1 MMKSPG
7 SKDTP
12 ADGATQR
19 ISLAEASRQ
28 SGRMLNRGR
37 SDELEEHSSPTLE
50 DLAECIFFSPGDG
63 RVWLNDQRMLLFQ
76 SSALGR
82 LRNELIDQLGMEKA
96 RAVFTRVG
104 YAQGVRDGQL
114 IRNRWPDE
122 DMTHYLAAGPRIH
135 TLEGFVKAETVRFE
149 YDVERGYYYGEFLW
163 HESSEAD
170 EHLASHG
177 ISNQPVC
184 WLQIAYPTGYTSW
197 LFGKLILFREVECRA
212 MGAPHC
218 RCIGQPVD
226 AWGDSADGA
235 ELEMLGQVGTTPA
248 HTAHRNHDDAQ
259 PVVGVSA
266 SFTRA
271 RHMLGRVAKTHATV
285 LLTGESG
292 SGKEL
297 FARTLH
303 EMSSRSAQPFI
314 AVNCAAIPDTL
325 MEAELFGVDK
335 GAFTGASV
343 ARPGRFER
351 AQNGTLFLDEIASLS
366 AVAQGKLLRALQERE
381 IERVGGTRVIKVDVR
396 IVAATNVDL
405 RAEVQA
411 GRFRQDLFFRLNVF
425 PIDLPP
431 LRERRDDIPLLMD
444 HFLRIYSREHN
455 VKPRGFTHRAVEALL
470 SYDYPGNVRE
480 MQNLIE
486 RGVVFAE
493 PDGVI
498 DTQHMF
504 RQGEKLE
511 SRSLQLGPS
520 GLLKRSAV
528 AGADSDAAMPPGTT
542 LSALERRLYVEALEK
557 SQGNIA
563 AAARLVGLSRPALEY
578 RLRKFGLLTTRRAAA
593 KP

>member
-1 MMKSPG
+1 MMKSPS
-7 SKDTP
+7 SKKP
-12 ADGATQR
+12 SGAGGATPR

-28 SGRMLNRGR
+28 SGRMLKRGR
-37 SDELEEHSSPTLE
+37 SEELEAQASPTLE

-76 SSALGR
+76 SAALGR

-96 RAVFTRVG
+96 RAVFNRVG

-149 YDVERGYYYGEFLW
+149 YDVERGHYYGEFLW

-170 EHLASHG
+170 EHLAAHG

-184 WLQIAYPTGYTSW
+184 WLQIAYPTGYVSW

-226 AWGDSADGA
+226 AWGEIEDGA
-235 ELEMLGQVGTTPA
+235 ELQGLGQVTT
-248 HTAHRNHDDAQ
+248 TQAHRDHDDTQ
-259 PVVGVSA
+259 PVVGVSS

-271 RHMLGRVAKTHATV
+271 KHMLERVAKTRATV

-303 EMSSRSAQPFI
+303 EMSSRSAQPFVAI
-314 AVNCAAIPDTL
+314 NCAAIPDTL

-335 GAFTGASV
+335 GAFTGAGV

-351 AQNGTLFLDEIASLS
+351 AHNGTLFLDEIASLS

-396 IVAATNVDL
+396 IVVATNIDL
-405 RAEVQA
+405 RKEVEA

-455 VKPRGFTHRAVEALL
+455 VKPRGFTRRAVEALL
-470 SYDYPGNVRE
+470 NYDYPGNVRE

-493 PDGVI
+493 SDGVI

-504 RQGEKLE
+504 RHGEKLE
-511 SRSLQLGPS
+511 LRSMQLSPAGT
-520 GLLKRSAV
+520 LTRSAAAVDTGSSV
-528 AGADSDAAMPPGTT
+528 AAPAGLT
-542 LSALERRLYVEALEK
+542 LSELERRMYVDALEK

-563 AAARLVGLSRPALEY
+563 AAARIVGLSRPALEY
-578 RLRKFGLLTTRRAAA
+578 RLRKFGLLTRRSTKAS
-593 KP
+593 

>member
-1 MMKSPG
+1 
-7 SKDTP
+7 
-12 ADGATQR
+12 
-19 ISLAEASRQ
+19 
-28 SGRMLNRGR
+28 MLSRGR
-37 SDELEEHSSPTLE
+37 SDELDEQASPTLE

-76 SSALGR
+76 SAALGR
-82 LRNELIDQLGMEKA
+82 LRDELIDQLGMEKA
-96 RAVFTRVG
+96 RSVFTRVG

-114 IRNRWPDE
+114 IRSRWPDE

-170 EHLASHG
+170 EHLAAHG

-184 WLQIAYPTGYTSW
+184 WLQIAYPTGYVSW

-218 RCIGQPVD
+218 RCVGQPVD
-226 AWGDSADGA
+226 AWGDSADND
-235 ELEMLGQVGTTPA
+235 ELQMLGQATTAPA
-248 HTAHRNHDDAQ
+248 AARHRQPEDIS
-259 PVVGVSA
+259 PVVGVSS

-271 RHMLGRVAKTHATV
+271 RHMLERVAKTHATV

-292 SGKEL
+292 AGKEL

-303 EMSSRSAQPFI
+303 DLSSRNAQPFI

-325 MEAELFGVDK
+325 METELFGVDK
-335 GAFTGASV
+335 GAFTGAHV

-351 AQNGTLFLDEIASLS
+351 AQQGTLFLDEIASLS
-366 AVAQGKLLRALQERE
+366 PVAQGKLLRALQERE

-396 IVAATNVDL
+396 IVAATNIDL
-405 RAEVQA
+405 RKEVAA
-411 GRFRQDLFFRLNVF
+411 GQFREDLFFRLNVF
-425 PIDLPP
+425 PIELPP

-444 HFLRIYSREHN
+444 HFLRIYSREHK
-455 VKPRGFTHRAVEALL
+455 VTPRGFTRRAVEALL
-470 SYDYPGNVRE
+470 NYDYPGNVRE

-493 PDGVI
+493 PDGLI
-498 DTQHMF
+498 DKLHMF
-504 RQGEKLE
+504 RSGEKTE
-511 SRSLQLGPS
+511 ARSMQLSPS
-520 GLLKRSAV
+520 GTLTRGATGVGASAQ
-528 AGADSDAAMPPGTT
+528 ATASPGTT
-542 LSALERRLYVEALEK
+542 LPELERRLYVEALEH
-557 SQGNIA
+557 SHGNIA
-563 AAARLVGLSRPALEY
+563 AAARVVGLSRPALEY
-578 RLRKFGLLTTRRAAA
+578 RLRKLGLLTKKRGG
-593 KP
+593 

>member
-1 MMKSPG
+1 MMKRENKPR
-7 SKDTP
+7 TAP
-12 ADGATQR
+12 R

-76 SSALGR
+76 SAALGR

-170 EHLASHG
+170 EHLAAHG

-184 WLQIAYPTGYTSW
+184 WLQVAYPTGYTSW

-218 RCIGQPVD
+218 RVIGQPVD
-226 AWGDSADGA
+226 AWGDSPDGA
-235 ELEMLGQVGTTPA
+235 ELQMLGQVTAQPA
-248 HTAHRNHDDAQ
+248 HAAHGHYDDAQ
-259 PVVGVSA
+259 PVVGVAA

-271 RHMLGRVAKTHATV
+271 RHMLERVAKTHATV

-314 AVNCAAIPDTL
+314 AINCAAIPDTL

-351 AQNGTLFLDEIASLS
+351 AHSGTLFLDEIASLS

-396 IVAATNVDL
+396 VVAATNVDL
-405 RAEVQA
+405 RTEVQA

-444 HFLRIYSREHN
+444 HFLRIYSREHK
-455 VKPRGFTHRAVEALL
+455 VTPRGFTRRAVEALL
-470 SYDYPGNVRE
+470 NYDYPGNVRE
-480 MQNLIE
+480 MQNLVE

-493 PDGVI
+493 PDGLI
-498 DTQHMF
+498 DTLHMF
-504 RQGEKLE
+504 RHGEKLE
-511 SRSLQLGPS
+511 LRSLQISPS
-520 GLLKRSAV
+520 GTLTRSAAAV
-528 AGADSDAAMPPGTT
+528 DADAPFTT
-542 LSALERRLYVEALEK
+542 SPDMTLPELERRLYVEALAK

-563 AAARLVGLSRPALEY
+563 AAARVVGLSRPALEY
-578 RLRKFGLLTTRRAAA
+578 RLRKFGLLATKRADT
-593 KP
+593 KS

>member
-1 MMKSPG
+1 MMK
-7 SKDTP
+7 TP
-12 ADGATQR
+12 RGKKQR
-19 ISLAEASRQ
+19 ISLAEASRR
-28 SGRMLNRGR
+28 SGRMLKRGR
-37 SDELEEHSSPTLE
+37 SEELEEQASPTLE

-76 SSALGR
+76 SAALGQ
-82 LRNELIDQLGMEKA
+82 LRNEMIDQLGMEKA
-96 RAVFTRVG
+96 RAVFNRVG

-122 DMTHYLAAGPRIH
+122 DLTHYLAAGPRIH
-135 TLEGFVKAETVRFE
+135 SLEGFVKAETVRFE
-149 YDVERGYYYGEFLW
+149 YDLERGHYYGEFLW

-184 WLQIAYPTGYTSW
+184 WLQIAYATGYTSW

-235 ELEMLGQVGTTPA
+235 ELQMLGQVASQPVDAGRKKA
-248 HTAHRNHDDAQ
+248 DDTQ
-259 PVVGVSA
+259 PVVGVSS

-271 RHMLGRVAKTHATV
+271 RHMLERIAKTHAAV

-292 SGKEL
+292 TGKEL

-303 EMSSRSAQPFI
+303 ELSPRSAQPFI
-314 AVNCAAIPDTL
+314 AINCAAIPETL

-366 AVAQGKLLRALQERE
+366 LVAQGKLLRVLQERE

-396 IVAATNVDL
+396 IVAATNIAL
-405 RAEVQA
+405 RKEVEA
-411 GRFRQDLFFRLNVF
+411 GRFREDLFFRLNVF

-455 VKPRGFTHRAVEALL
+455 VGPRGFTRRAVEALL
-470 SYDYPGNVRE
+470 NYDFPGNVRE

-493 PDGVI
+493 PDGLI
-498 DTQHMF
+498 DTLHMF
-504 RQGEKLE
+504 RHGEKLE
-511 SRSLQLGPS
+511 SRSLQVGPS
-520 GLLKRSAV
+520 GMLTRSV
-528 AGADSDAAMPPGTT
+528 MADPASPAKPPGMT
-542 LSALERRLYVEALEK
+542 LPELERRLYVDALEQC
-557 SQGNIA
+557 QGNIA
-563 AAARLVGLSRPALEY
+563 AAARVVGLSRPALEY
-578 RLRKFGLLTTRRAAA
+578 RLRKFGLLAARRNAANT
-593 KP
+593 